1 MRKEHTMKPQKSK
14 LKNLVLSALFAAMAL
29 ALKPFS
35 FYLLPVA
42 RFSFVPVPIIIAGIA
57 LGPIWGAAVGG
68 VADIVGYLMFDTSGA
83 AMNLIIT
90 AGFVLAGFLPG
101 VVFHVLKG
109 KKKGFYDL
117 ANIFSYF
124 ILLAIVAGLLLL
136 EGSIKFAEGAINV
149 ISPASGNWIALPW
162 SAVIAMIVA
171 FVLYSVVVIRMITGR
186 KKDADTT
193 AEDRTTSSMILLSTT
208 LAIVIGFITVEG
220 TALAV
225 QYGWKLSIMYGI
237 KIMQSFVTIP
247 AYSLIAIMLYPVIK
261 KQLKRF

>member
-1 MRKEHTMKPQKSK
+1 MSTNSKPQKSK

-35 FYLLPVA
+35 LYLLPVA

-57 LGPIWGAAVGG
+57 LGPVWGAAVGG
-68 VADIVGYLMFDTSGA
+68 VVDIVGYLMFDTSGA

-90 AGFVLAGFLPG
+90 AAFVLVGFLPG
-101 VVFHVLKG
+101 VVFHVLKD
-109 KKKGFYDL
+109 KKKGLYDTL
-117 ANIFSYF
+117 NIASYF
-124 ILLAIVAGLLLL
+124 ILLAVVSALLML
-136 EGSIKFAEGAINV
+136 EGSVKMVDGAVNV
-149 ISPASGNWIALPW
+149 ISPASGKWIALSWTP
-162 SAVIAMIVA
+162 VIAIICA
-171 FVLYSVVVIRMITGR
+171 FIFYSVVVIRMITG
-186 KKDADTT
+186 KKKSADETK
-193 AEDRTTSSMILLSTT
+193 EDRVTNSMILLSTT
-208 LAIVIGFITVEG
+208 LSVVLGFITVEG

-247 AYSLIAIMLYPVIK
+247 VYSLIVIMLYPVIK

>member
-1 MRKEHTMKPQKSK
+1 MKPQKSK

-57 LGPIWGAAVGG
+57 LGPVWGAAVGG
-68 VADIVGYLMFDTSGA
+68 VADIAGYLLFDTSGA
-83 AMNLIIT
+83 AMNLLIT
-90 AGFVLAGFLPG
+90 AGFVLVGFLPG
-101 VVFHVLKG
+101 LVFHVFKG
-109 KKKGFYDL
+109 KKKGFYDTL
-117 ANIFSYF
+117 NIASYF
-124 ILLAIVAGLLLL
+124 VLLAVVAGLLLM
-136 EGSIKFAEGAINV
+136 EGSIKFADGALNV
-149 ISPASGNWIALPW
+149 ISPSSGEWKALPW
-162 SAVIAMIVA
+162 GAVIAMVVA
-171 FVLYSVVVIRMITGR
+171 FVLYSVVVIRMITG

-193 AEDRTTSSMILLSTT
+193 DESRTTNSMILLSTT
-208 LAIVIGFITVEG
+208 LAVVLGFITVEG

>member
-57 LGPIWGAAVGG
+57 LGPVWGAAVGG
-68 VADIVGYLMFDTSGA
+68 VVDIAGYLMFDTSGA
-83 AMNLIIT
+83 AMNLLIT
-90 AGFVLAGFLPG
+90 AAFVLVGFLPG
-101 VVFHVLKG
+101 IVFHVLKD
-109 KKKGFYDL
+109 KKKGFYDTL
-117 ANIFSYF
+117 NIASYF
-124 ILLAIVAGLLLL
+124 ILLAVVAGLLLV

-149 ISPASGNWIALPW
+149 VSPASGKWIALPW

-171 FVLYSVVVIRMITGR
+171 FVVYSVVVIRMITGR
-186 KKDADTT
+186 KKDADAT
-193 AEDRTTSSMILLSTT
+193 AEDRTTNSMILLSTT
-208 LAIVIGFITVEG
+208 LSVVLGFITVEG